1 MLGLNIVRNNFGRL
15 GLARPS
21 LDSLPIP
28 SVRTQIIGTKA
39 GPLGGGS
46 GTGVQ
51 GDASHLSAT
60 SRFRID
66 MPAYDTV
73 LLGVEYWN
81 GRISFN
87 SGGEIAGANTVN
99 NKAAWESAV
108 GVLTS
113 LFDSAGNRT
122 TAITA
127 GSRTIMRPASRLV
140 VPGGSLPFV
149 RQYVSLGA
157 TGTWPASRIAH
168 NSTLGESEN
177 TFGTGAGTDQVDATG
192 TFGSATSV
200 YAWGP
205 SAIYGVPADGLRRKA
220 VALFQDSIGTV
231 SGGDGATG
239 YGDANGYA
247 GWIERKIGSQIATT
261 NAARASSRLQ
271 WVAAGFANQLAMIG
285 PYVSSAIIQLG
296 RNDVSNSRTLQN
308 MKDDFATIATALQGY
323 GVAVYASTITPKPA
337 TTANSWVDGGA
348 TLTTA
353 EETVRNAYNT
363 WLKTLPAGI
372 RACFDICAYVEDGA
386 RPGYWNA
393 SYTTDGTHL
402 TVTAMQAAASAI
414 DLNVLV

>member
-1 MLGLNIVRNNFGRL
+1 MAVLNSPLRSPLGPPFYEPMNSGGAPTR
-15 GLARPS
+15 
-21 LDSLPIP
+21 
-28 SVRTQIIGTKA
+28 IIGTKA

-99 NKAAWESAV
+99 NKAAWEIASV
-108 GVLTS
+108 SNTPLYEPGGGRTGVM
-113 LFDSAGNRT
+113 AGGARQ
-122 TAITA
+122 
-127 GSRTIMRPASRLV
+127 IMRPASRLV
-140 VPGGSLPFV
+140 LPQGTSNFV
-149 RQYVSLGA
+149 RQHVSLGA
-157 TGTWPASRIAH
+157 TGTWPVGRIAH

-296 RNDVSNSRTLQN
+296 RNDVSNSRSLQN

-414 DLNVLV
+414 DLNVLI